1 MSFTDSHAHLD
12 DLRFDS
18 DRDAVVER
26 AYAADVARILTIAE
40 ATQPA
45 AVEKTMVLVSE
56 HNFLWMALGIH
67 PHEARHA
74 TGALLD
80 EVENL
85 ARQPRL
91 LAWGEIGLDYH
102 YDHSPRDVQQSVF
115 REQLQRARGVRLPV
129 ILHCREAWDEGLRI
143 LDEEWAASGL
153 GGILHCFSGTPEIAR
168 RALDWGFLIS
178 FAGNVTFPRAEA
190 LRTAAAAVPLE
201 RLLIE
206 TDCPYLAPQTVRG
219 KRNEPAFVV
228 EVAAELGRLHNLSCE
243 EMGARTTENFL
254 RLFPQART

>member
-1 MSFTDSHAHLD
+1 MSYTDSHAHLD
-12 DLRFDS
+12 DARFDP
-18 DRDAVVER
+18 DRAEVVER
-26 AYAADVARILTIAE
+26 ARSAGVDCILTIAE

-45 AVEKTMVLVSE
+45 AVEKTMLLLVE
-56 HNFLWMALGIH
+56 HNFIWMALGVH

-85 ARQPRL
+85 VQQPRV

-115 REQLQRARGVRLPV
+115 RDQLQRARSLKLPV
-129 ILHCREAWDEGLRI
+129 VIHCREAWDDCLRT
-143 LDEEWAASGL
+143 LEEEWASSGL
-153 GGILHCFSGTPEIAR
+153 GGILHCFSDTPETAR

-201 RLLIE
+201 SLLIE
-206 TDCPYLAPQTVRG
+206 TDCPYLSPQKARG

-228 EVAAELGRLHNLSCE
+228 ETAAELGRLHNLSGDE
-243 EMGARTTENFL
+243 IGARTTENFL
-254 RLFPQART
+254 RLFPPAGA

>member
-1 MSFTDSHAHLD
+1 MSYTDSHAHLD
-12 DLRFDS
+12 DARFDP
-18 DRDAVVER
+18 DRAAVVER
-26 AYAADVARILTIAE
+26 ARAAGVDCILTIAE

-45 AVEKTMVLVSE
+45 AVEKTMLLLVE
-56 HNFLWMALGIH
+56 HNFIWMALGVH
-67 PHEARHA
+67 PHEARHS

-85 ARQPRL
+85 VNQPRV

-115 REQLQRARGVRLPV
+115 REQLQRARSLRLPV
-129 ILHCREAWDEGLRI
+129 IIHCREAWADCLRT
-143 LDEEWAASGL
+143 LEEEWASSGL
-153 GGILHCFSGTPEIAR
+153 GGILHCFSDTVETAR

-201 RLLIE
+201 SLLIE
-206 TDCPYLAPQTVRG
+206 TDCPYLAPQKARG

-228 EVAAELGRLHNLSCE
+228 ETAAELGRLHNLSAE
-243 EMGARTTENFL
+243 EIGARTSDNFL
-254 RLFPQART
+254 RLFPQARA

>member
-12 DLRFDS
+12 DARFDS

-26 AYAADVARILTIAE
+26 AYAAGVTRILTIAE

-56 HNFLWMALGIH
+56 HNFLWMALGVH

-74 TGALLD
+74 TSALFD
-80 EVENL
+80 EMENL
-85 ARQPRL
+85 VQQLRV

-102 YDHSPRDVQQSVF
+102 YDHSPRNVQQTVF
-115 REQLQRARGVRLPV
+115 REQLQRARSARLPV
-129 ILHCREAWDEGLRI
+129 IIHCREAWDDGLRI
-143 LDEEWAASGL
+143 LEEEWASSGL

-168 RALDWGFLIS
+168 RGLDWGFLIS
-178 FAGNVTFPRAEA
+178 FAGNVTFPRAET
-190 LRTAAAAVPLE
+190 LRAAAATVPLE
-201 RLLIE
+201 HLLIE
-206 TDCPYLAPQTVRG
+206 TDCPYLAPQTARG
-219 KRNEPAFVV
+219 QRNEPAFVV
-228 EVAAELGRLHNLSCE
+228 ETAAELGRLHDLSRE

>member
-1 MSFTDSHAHLD
+1 MSYTDSHAHLD
-12 DLRFDS
+12 DARFDP
-18 DRDAVVER
+18 DRAEVVER
-26 AYAADVARILTIAE
+26 ARAAGVGCILTIAE

-45 AVEKTMVLVSE
+45 AVEKTMLLLVE
-56 HNFLWMALGIH
+56 HNFIWMALGVH

-74 TGALLD
+74 TAALLD

-85 ARQPRL
+85 VQQPRV

-115 REQLQRARGVRLPV
+115 RDQLQRARSLKLPV
-129 ILHCREAWDEGLRI
+129 VIHCREAWDDCLRT
-143 LDEEWAASGL
+143 LEEEWASSGL
-153 GGILHCFSGTPEIAR
+153 GGILHCFSDTPETAR

-201 RLLIE
+201 SLLIE
-206 TDCPYLAPQTVRG
+206 TDCPYLSPQKARG

-228 EVAAELGRLHNLSCE
+228 ETAAELGRLHNLSGE
-243 EMGARTTENFL
+243 EIGARTTENFL
-254 RLFPQART
+254 RLFPQAGA

>member
-1 MSFTDSHAHLD
+1 VSYTDSHAHLD
-12 DLRFDS
+12 DARFDP
-18 DRDAVVER
+18 DRAEVVER
-26 AYAADVARILTIAE
+26 ARAAGVGCILTIAE

-45 AVEKTMVLVSE
+45 AVEKTMLLLVE
-56 HNFLWMALGIH
+56 HNFIWMALGVH

-74 TGALLD
+74 TAALLD

-85 ARQPRL
+85 VKQPRV

-115 REQLQRARGVRLPV
+115 REQLQRARSAQLPV
-129 ILHCREAWDEGLRI
+129 IIHCREAWDDCLRI
-143 LDEEWAASGL
+143 LEEEWASSGL
-153 GGILHCFSGTPEIAR
+153 GGILHCFSDTSETAR

-178 FAGNVTFPRAEA
+178 FAGNVTFPRAEP

-201 RLLIE
+201 SLLIE
-206 TDCPYLAPQTVRG
+206 TDCPYLAPQKARG

-228 EVAAELGRLHNLSCE
+228 EMAAELGRLHNLSAE
-243 EMGARTTENFL
+243 EIGARTTGNFV
-254 RLFPQART
+254 RLFPQAGA